1 MDISLPFTSTPANE
15 GRTDKEMRVYKFL
28 TDNNIPI
35 YGVDHDNA
43 DTMEIC
49 QQIEGALGAD
59 ICKNLFLCNAKATSF
74 YLLLMPGSKAFKTKF
89 LSKQIN
95 SSRLSFANAENMERL
110 LDITPGSVSV
120 LGLMNDKE
128 KQVNLLIDKDLLSLD
143 FIGVHPCI
151 NTSTLRF
158 SLDDLINKVIPSM
171 GRSYTVIDLPDP
183 DKIVENN
190 D

>member
-1 MDISLPFTSTPANE
+1 ME
-15 GRTDKEMRVYKFL
+15 
-28 TDNNIPI
+28 DNKI
-35 YGVDHDNA
+35 
-43 DTMEIC
+43 
-49 QQIEGALGAD
+49 
-59 ICKNLFLCNAKATSF
+59 
-74 YLLLMPGSKAFKTKF
+74 
-89 LSKQIN
+89 
-95 SSRLSFANAENMERL
+95 
-110 LDITPGSVSV
+110 
-120 LGLMNDKE
+120 
-128 KQVNLLIDKDLLSLD
+128 DLLSLD